1 MPSALFVDASPLY
14 RRRVFRSANPQ
25 EARAVHGRWISE
37 HELRIGQ
44 GEVDASLCAL
54 SLHSVQMLLIR
65 YGPEAEI
72 LSPAFQDFSL
82 IQIPLSGSA
91 DIVCDGQAL
100 SLDRGQSALLSPRQA
115 LRVRW
120 SPGSEQLLLRVPHAL
135 LRTTTCDCGL
145 SPEDEHWVPRWLAPL
160 ALIDRTE
167 SSRWLPLVQSLI
179 ALGPGADGAP
189 AAHPAWERHCETGLA
204 LFLLTLA
211 DPNTGAAPAL
221 SHNQDS
227 VVSAAGRYIQA
238 HLSSAIALSD
248 MARAAGVSERTLHT
262 HVTRAHG
269 VHPMAWLRLQRL
281 DAARA
286 QLRSERTLSV
296 AEVAQRC
303 GFRHLGRFSAYYR
316 ERFGELPSATLS
328 TSPLSRPNSHT
339 GLE

>member
-1 MPSALFVDASPLY
+1 MPAALCVDASPLY
-14 RRRVFRSANPQ
+14 RRRVFRSTNPQ
-25 EARAVHGRWISE
+25 EARAVHGRWIAE

-44 GEVDASLCAL
+44 GEVDTSLCAL
-54 SLHSVQMLLIR
+54 ALRSVQMLLIR

-72 LSPAFQDFSL
+72 LSQAFDDFSL

-115 LRVRW
+115 LQVRW

-135 LRTTTCDCGL
+135 LRATVCDSDLG
-145 SPEDEHWVPRWLAPL
+145 SDDGHRAPHWLAPL

-167 SSRWLPLVQSLI
+167 GARWRPLVQSLI
-179 ALGPGADGAP
+179 ALSPCADGAP
-189 AAHPAWERHCETGLA
+189 ATHPAWERHCETGLA

-211 DPNTGAAPAL
+211 DPRTGAAPAL
-221 SHNQDS
+221 SHSQDG
-227 VVSAAGRYIQA
+227 VLSAAGRYIQA
-238 HLSSAIALSD
+238 HLSSAIGLGDIAH
-248 MARAAGVSERTLHT
+248 AAGVSERTLHT

-286 QLRSERTLSV
+286 QLRTDRALSV

-328 TSPLSRPNSHT
+328 SPS
-339 GLE
+339 